1 MTIKAAKEILAK
13 KLKDENTYFTKSDIS
28 IRKSEHIR
36 KGDTCKDYTYKIVI
50 KDYEHITFVI
60 NIRNNHGVDPYICVY
75 YKEDDFQ
82 TMIIYDDFHGEK
94 DLENVLIKLGYFIG
108 TRFWYR

>member
-1 MTIKAAKEILAK
+1 MKIKEMKEILSK
-13 KLKDENTYFTKSDIS
+13 KLKDENTYFEKSDIS

-36 KGDTCKDYTYKIVI
+36 RGDTCKDYTYKIVI

-60 NIRNNHGVDPYICVY
+60 NIRNNYGVDPYICVY

-82 TMIIYDDFHGEK
+82 TMIIYDDFRGDK
-94 DLENVLIKLGYFIG
+94 DIENTLIILGYFIA
-108 TRFWYR
+108 TRF